1 VVIIGFV
8 EVQVFGNENG
18 TSDGVV
24 IRFRNAP
31 ESN

>member
-1 VVIIGFV
+1 MVIGLV

-18 TSDGVV
+18 ASDGGV

-31 ESN
+31 ESD